1 MQVIEKNSL
10 FAQVSGEQSAV
21 VSGGA
26 AGTITAEEA
35 ADNAIRY
42 GLYSLALLGGIDP
55 TTFILLGLGVL
66 DFQ

>member
-26 AGTITAEEA
+26 ISQAAGLTLAIFLQDGTLTAIEA
-35 ADNAIRY
+35 
-42 GLYSLALLGGIDP
+42 
-55 TTFILLGLGVL
+55 LGVAFVNL
-66 DFQ
+66 F